1 MRTPIRYAGGKSRAY
16 DFISSYIPFWPRPK
30 RIVSPFFGGGSLEVR
45 WAHEM
50 GIRVHGYDVFGIL
63 TNYWQHQLQ
72 DPERLYEILKGLE
85 PSKEQYD
92 EIKDILL
99 HWDKVQHMFKGWKTD
114 YYDRKPQPL
123 DDDLGAAYYWFNHNL
138 SYGPMFLGWFS
149 SIYLKKESLYQN
161 AIERVR
167 DFNVPNLSVRNND
180 FTEVIPTHP
189 GDFLYCD
196 PPYYMEKKDGDDDN
210 KMFKA
215 IYPNSNFP
223 VHHTHFDHEKLRD
236 LLHSDHTGPFLLSY
250 NDCDTIRE
258 WYKDFEIKTP
268 EWAYSFQQGETRI
281 GKNRKDGNLKKES
294 HEILIIKK

>member
-30 RIVSPFFGGGSLEVR
+30 TIVSPFMGGGSLETR
-45 WAHEM
+45 WASEM
-50 GIRVHGYDVFGIL
+50 GINVVGYDVFDIL
-63 TNYWQHQLQ
+63 VNYWKHQIEK
-72 DPERLYEILKGLE
+72 PERLYDILKGLE

-99 HWDKVQHMFKGWKTD
+99 HWDKVQDMFKGWKTD
-114 YYDRKPQPL
+114 HYDRKPRPL

-149 SIYLKKESLYQN
+149 SIFMKKESLYQN
-161 AIERVR
+161 SIERVR
-167 DFNVPNLSVRNND
+167 DFKVPNL
-180 FTEVIPTHP
+180 EVHCGSFEDSIKAHTN
-189 GDFLYCD
+189 DFLYCD
-196 PPYYMEKKDGDDDN
+196 PPYFMESKEGDDDN

-236 LLHSDHTGPFLLSY
+236 LLHSHNGQFILSY
-250 NDCDTIRE
+250 NDCEWVRE
-258 WYKDFEIKTP
+258 NYKAFKFKLP
-268 EWAYSFQQGETRI
+268 KWNYSFQAGETRI
-281 GKNRKDGNLKKES
+281 GKNRPDGDTGKES
-294 HEILIIKK
+294 HEILIIKE

>member
-30 RIVSPFFGGGSLEVR
+30 RIVSPFMGGGSLEVR

-63 TNYWQHQLQ
+63 TNYWQHQLET
-72 DPERLYEILKGLE
+72 PERLYDILKGLE

-114 YYDRKPQPL
+114 YYDRKPTEL

-149 SIYLKKESLYQN
+149 SIYLKKDSLYEN
-161 AIERVR
+161 SIERVR
-167 DFNVPNLSVRNND
+167 DFSCPNLSVKQSSFD
-180 FTEVIPTHP
+180 KVIPNYKK
-189 GDFLYCD
+189 DFIYAD
-196 PPYYMEKKDGDDDN
+196 PPYYMEKSEDN

-215 IYPNSNFP
+215 IYPNSNFAL
-223 VHHTHFDHEKLRD
+223 HHIHFDHELLRD
-236 LLHSDHTGPFLLSY
+236 QLHSHEGKFLLSY
-250 NDCDTIRE
+250 NDCEWVRE
-258 WYKDFEIKTP
+258 NYKGFKFKTP
-268 EWAYSFQQGETRI
+268 EWAYSYGQGETRI
-281 GKNRKDGNLKKES
+281 GKNKKNNDPKQS
-294 HEILIIKK
+294 HEILIIKE